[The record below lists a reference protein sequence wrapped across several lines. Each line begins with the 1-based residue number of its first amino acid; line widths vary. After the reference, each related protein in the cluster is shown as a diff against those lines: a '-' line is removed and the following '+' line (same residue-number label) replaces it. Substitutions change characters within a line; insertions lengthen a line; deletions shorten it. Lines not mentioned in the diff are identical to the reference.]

1 MISFTINNNKVSL
14 DIEADTPLLWVIRD
28 ELNLTATK
36 YGCGAGLCGCCTV
49 HLDGKPIRSCI
60 TPVSSIDGKSITT
73 LEGLGNPDRPHPL
86 HQAWIK
92 HNVPQCGYCQPGQ
105 MMTAAGL
112 LSENPNPSDDEIREY
127 MAGNLCRCG
136 TYSRIHA
143 AIKDAAKLAKDVG

>member
-1 MISFTINNNKVSL
+1 MISFTINNKKVSL

-49 HLDGKPIRSCI
+49 HLNGKPVRSCV
-60 TPVSSIDGKSITT
+60 TPVSNVEGEAITT
-73 LEGLGNPDRPHPL
+73 LEGLGNPDQPHPL
-86 HQAWIK
+86 QQAWIK
-92 HNVPQCGYCQPGQ
+92 HNVPQCGFCQPGQ
-105 MMTAAGL
+105 IMSAAGL
-112 LSENPNPSDDEIREY
+112 LSENPNPSDEDIREY

-143 AIKDAAKLAKDVG
+143 AIKAAAKLGKDVG